1 MTRRSARVAAA
12 GGAILALGLLLA
24 APAPLL
30 PRAAADTGVTGTT
43 IRIGI
48 HAPITGAAAFP
59 QNAFDKGKDVYWKY
73 IAEKGG
79 IFGRNVDVVLRD
91 DQSNQSAALQACG
104 DLVQNQQVFILLG
117 MGVASSA
124 EMTTCAAYAASK
136 GVPYL
141 STGVGQDGLTGKSTY
156 FATSQTYAQ
165 QHPALVSY
173 IKNVLHKTKLAIV
186 VDNTPA
192 LNETQTSITQQAQ
205 QAGLNIVRNSRISET
220 ASDSELLSE
229 ANALRTSAAEVV
241 YLLTSP
247 VNFIKLAQNANNQAY
262 NPIYMG
268 PGISSG
274 LNIVAEAGC
283 PAIGAAK
290 FFSPFPGLDVID
302 NLDPA
307 YKTSYQKYNGSVP
320 PADDVGLAEWGLAKL
335 IGAVLQ
341 ATGADL
347 TRQSFMAT
355 LQSGK
360 EFATNVYP
368 AVSYSSTARF
378 GAKSAH
384 LLEADCANSPR
395 RFKTIAQFTT
405 GF

>member
-30 PRAAADTGVTGTT
+30 PRAAAETGVTGTT

-124 EMTTCAAYAASK
+124 EMTTCAA
-136 GVPYL
+136 
-141 STGVGQDGLTGKSTY
+141 
-156 FATSQTYAQ
+156 
-165 QHPALVSY
+165 
-173 IKNVLHKTKLAIV
+173 
-186 VDNTPA
+186 
-192 LNETQTSITQQAQ
+192 
-205 QAGLNIVRNSRISET
+205 
-220 ASDSELLSE
+220 
-229 ANALRTSAAEVV
+229 EVV

-320 PADDVGLAEWGLAKL
+320 PADDVGLAEGGLAKP

-341 ATGADL
+341 ATGPDL
-347 TRQSFMAT
+347 
-355 LQSGK
+355 
-360 EFATNVYP
+360 
-368 AVSYSSTARF
+368 AR
-378 GAKSAH
+378 
-384 LLEADCANSPR
+384 
-395 RFKTIAQFTT
+395 
-405 GF
+405 

>member
-205 QAGLNIVRNSRISET
+205 QAGGDGDKQ
-220 ASDSELLSE
+220 ASARPEARLL
-229 ANALRTSAAEVV
+229 
-241 YLLTSP
+241 
-247 VNFIKLAQNANNQAY
+247 
-262 NPIYMG
+262 
-268 PGISSG
+268 
-274 LNIVAEAGC
+274 AG
-283 PAIGAAK
+283 
-290 FFSPFPGLDVID
+290 
-302 NLDPA
+302 
-307 YKTSYQKYNGSVP
+307 Q
-320 PADDVGLAEWGLAKL
+320 
-335 IGAVLQ
+335 
-341 ATGADL
+341 
-347 TRQSFMAT
+347 
-355 LQSGK
+355 
-360 EFATNVYP
+360 
-368 AVSYSSTARF
+368 
-378 GAKSAH
+378 
-384 LLEADCANSPR
+384 SPR
-395 RFKTIAQFTT
+395 Y
-405 GF
+405 G